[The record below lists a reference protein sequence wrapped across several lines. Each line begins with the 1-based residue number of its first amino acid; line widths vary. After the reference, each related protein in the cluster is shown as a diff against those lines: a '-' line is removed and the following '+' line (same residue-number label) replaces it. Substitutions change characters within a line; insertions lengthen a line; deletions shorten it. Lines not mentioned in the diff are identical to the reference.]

1 MTVDSTSVIDLKE
14 WSNLKSVV
22 KIASKDA
29 SLVNKSFA
37 AENLV
42 IARQLS
48 INLLRKAPNAR
59 QGNKSMNLKRKRS
72 AMDTKFL
79 ESVLQCGH
87 LDSKGI

>member
-59 QGNKSMNLKRKRS
+59 QGNKSMNLN
-72 AMDTKFL
+72 AMTL
-79 ESVLQCGH
+79 EIQLRGLKNV
-87 LDSKGI
+87 

>member
-1 MTVDSTSVIDLKE
+1 MNPWKQGECMTVDSTSVIDLKE

-59 QGNKSMNLKRKRS
+59 QGNKSMNLN
-72 AMDTKFL
+72 AMTL
-79 ESVLQCGH
+79 EIQLRGLKNV
-87 LDSKGI
+87 